1 MDVEKGYHHAAAA
14 ATASA
19 AAAAA
24 ATSNLG
30 NCSNSLNHHESVEL
44 LSTIKVSSNHLV
56 LDGGAI
62 QEKKRLEEEDSLGND
77 ISSALEVMGCANS
90 YSCLRQVNQCQCTTC
105 RVYILPFSFAVFFY
119 RDV

>member
-14 ATASA
+14 ATASS
-19 AAAAA
+19 AAAA

-30 NCSNSLNHHESVEL
+30 KTNCSNSLNHHESVEL

-56 LDGGAI
+56 LDGGGAV

-77 ISSALEVMGCANS
+77 ISSALEVMVV
-90 YSCLRQVNQCQCTTC
+90 Q
-105 RVYILPFSFAVFFY
+105 ILIHVSDKSINVK
-119 RDV
+119 